1 MFEKKKKTSN
11 MLTRVRVVVLG
22 DCLENS
28 ALMCQFEKK
37 NKVSEKE
44 WSMSKGSTSNCL
56 YKGANFQV
64 LADML

>member
-1 MFEKKKKTSN
+1 
-11 MLTRVRVVVLG
+11 MLTRVRVVTLG

-28 ALMCQFEKK
+28 ALICQFEKK
-37 NKVSEKE
+37 NRVSEKE